1 MIPRVDVKPEL
12 LRWARERARLDLA
25 ALVRRYPKYL
35 KWERG
40 TARPTLKQLESF
52 ARTSRVPV
60 GYLFL
65 PEPPIEE
72 VPIPDFRTVGDS
84 AIARPSPEM
93 LDTVYLCQQRQDWY
107 REFARVEGE
116 GPRRFVGSASVASDI
131 VTTAAHMRCAL
142 GFDLDERRTLPT
154 WSAALRRFGE
164 QAEALGVLVMISGIV
179 GNSTRRRLDPEEF
192 RGFALADPLA
202 PVAFVNGA
210 DAKAAQMFT
219 LAHELAHLWLGESA
233 LSDVAVRPTPVHRVE
248 AWCNSVAAELL
259 APGEAVRAAHD
270 ASADLNS
277 ETRRLARRFKVST
290 LVVLRRLKDT
300 GALGDDEF
308 RVAYRDE
315 VECLNARPAA
325 GGGSFHPT
333 LRVRVGRRF
342 GHALVTSTLEGR
354 TSFSESLRLLGIRK
368 MSTFREFADTL
379 GAGRA
384 RFVLGATS

>member
-1 MIPRVDVKPEL
+1 MTARVDVKPEL

-25 ALVRRYPKYL
+25 VLVRRFPRYL
-35 KWERG
+35 EWERG
-40 TARPTLKQLESF
+40 TARPTLKQLETF
-52 ARTSRVPV
+52 ARTSRAPV
-60 GYLFL
+60 GYFFL
-65 PEPPIEE
+65 PEAPIEE
-72 VPIPDFRTVGDS
+72 VPIPDLRTVGDS
-84 AIARPSPEM
+84 AIGRSSPEM

-116 GPRRFVGSASVASDI
+116 GPRPFVGSASIASAI
-131 VTTAAHMRCAL
+131 EATAAHMRHAL
-142 GFDLDERRTLPT
+142 GFDLDERDTLPT

-210 DAKAAQMFT
+210 DTKAAQMFT

-248 AWCNSVAAELL
+248 AWCNRVAAELL
-259 APGEAVRAAHD
+259 VPGEVIRAVHD
-270 ASADLNS
+270 ASADVFS
-277 ETRRLARRFKVST
+277 ETQRLARRFKVST

-300 GALGDDEF
+300 GRLGEEEF
-308 RVAYRDE
+308 RVAYGDE
-315 VECLNARPAA
+315 IGRLNARPAA
-325 GGGSFHPT
+325 SGGSFHST
-333 LRVRVGRRF
+333 LRVRVGRRL

-368 MSTFREFADTL
+368 MSTFQGFAETL
-379 GAGRA
+379 GAGR
-384 RFVLGATS
+384 

>member
-1 MIPRVDVKPEL
+1 MTARVDVKPEL
-12 LRWARERARLDLA
+12 LRWARERGGLDLA
-25 ALVRRYPKYL
+25 VLVRRFPRYL
-35 KWERG
+35 EWERG
-40 TARPTLKQLESF
+40 TERPTLKQLEAF
-52 ARTSRVPV
+52 ARTSRAPV

-65 PEPPIEE
+65 SEAPIEE

-84 AIARPSPEM
+84 AIGRPSPEM

-116 GPRRFVGSASVASDI
+116 LTRPFVGSASIASDI
-131 VTTAAHMRCAL
+131 EATAAQMRRAL
-142 GFDLDERRTLPT
+142 GFDLDERHTLPT

-202 PVAFVNGA
+202 PVVFVNGA
-210 DAKAAQMFT
+210 DTKAAQMFT

-233 LSDVAVRPTPVHRVE
+233 LSDVAVRPTAVHRVE
-248 AWCNSVAAELL
+248 AWCNRVAAELL
-259 APGEAVRAAHD
+259 VPGQVVRAAHD
-270 ASADLNS
+270 ASADLFS
-277 ETRRLARRFKVST
+277 ETQRLARRFKVST
-290 LVVLRRLKDT
+290 LVVLRRLRDT
-300 GALGDDEF
+300 GSLDEEEF
-308 RVAYRDE
+308 RVAYRKE
-315 VECLNARPAA
+315 IGRLNALPAA
-325 GGGSFHPT
+325 SGGSFHPT

-368 MSTFREFADTL
+368 MSTFREFAETL
-379 GAGRA
+379 GAGR
-384 RFVLGATS
+384 